1 MSTVTTSSGVR
12 RQEGSSNMAALAA
25 LGVAPLS
32 TSTPISPA
40 RPDWRSGLPI
50 LSGSIITLR
59 ELRASDATSLLASLG
74 SVEVTRLIS
83 PPPPTVEG
91 FEKFIAWTKR
101 QREAGK
107 SIAYGVTLKESD
119 VVVGVFQVRSIKS
132 GFGVAECGFA
142 LGSAFWGSGIF
153 MDAARLV
160 FDFAFD
166 CIGVHRMEAKAAVK
180 NGRGNGAMQKLGM
193 VQEAILRRS
202 FLRNGVYLDQACWAL
217 LADTWRELKTGRDPA
232 AIAIVH

>member
-1 MSTVTTSSGVR
+1 
-12 RQEGSSNMAALAA
+12 MAALAA
-25 LGVAPLS
+25 IGVAPLS

-40 RPDWRSGLPI
+40 RPAWRSGLPI
-50 LSGSIITLR
+50 LNGSLITLR
-59 ELRASDATSLLASLG
+59 ELRASDATSLLSSLG

-107 SIAYGVTLKESD
+107 SIAYGVTLKDSD
-119 VVVGVFQVRSIKS
+119 VVVGLFQVRSIKS

-153 MDAARLV
+153 MDAAHLV

-180 NGRGNGAMQKLGM
+180 NGRGNGALQKLGA
-193 VQEAILRRS
+193 VQEAVLRKS
-202 FLRNGVYLDQACWAL
+202 FLRNGEYLDQAL
-217 LADTWRELKTGRDPA
+217 YTILDSDWRA
-232 AIAIVH
+232 AREVPRAQHRPVVH